1 MQHANLGLI
10 LITIL
15 CTFGLIFAQQRSKGV
30 KIFWP
35 ICFLAIFQIGSTF
48 WIDTEERFWIFL
60 IINLMWTPL
69 ALDDFF
75 NKSVPVWSLIISAGL
90 SGIAFLYFNI
100 TSLNILVTVVII
112 LLTARL
118 IIFFI
123 ETMLSIQLIGGADYL
138 AAFAFISSLHSHVIG
153 YWIMLFSLLGI
164 LHAVRA
170 SRAQETIP
178 LIPFML
184 ASWCLVFS
192 MSS

>member
-10 LITIL
+10 VITIL
-15 CTFGLIFAQQRSKGV
+15 CTLGFIITQQRSKGV
-30 KIFWP
+30 QILWP
-35 ICFLAIFQIGSTF
+35 ICFLAIFQVGGTF
-48 WIDTEERFWIFL
+48 WIETEERFWVFL
-60 IINLMWTPL
+60 ITNLMWTPL
-69 ALDDFF
+69 AIDDFF
-75 NKSVPVWSLIISAGL
+75 NKSVPVWSLIISTGL
-90 SGIAFLYFNI
+90 SGIAFLYFDIN
-100 TSLNILVTVVII
+100 TLNLLITVVIT
-112 LLTARL
+112 LLAARL
-118 IIFFI
+118 IILFM
-123 ETMLSIQLIGGADYL
+123 ETMLSTQLLGGADYL

-170 SRAQETIP
+170 SKTQETIP